1 MVGRGLSAAATLQA
15 LRVGVCRCCDNSK
28 CAAAR
33 RTFTIA
39 LQSILLLAPLHI
51 PAFSAQSRL
60 GAVQRE
66 KAALELDASLLSDR
80 LAMNEDNLEAARQ
93 EAEDKASAAL
103 AEADNVRKE
112 LATAQ
117 AEAEAL
123 KRELAAMDGRLRDA
137 VAAAAAAGS
146 SVTGRLVGSRG
157 RSVGTSPAPRG
168 PSAGNAQGHPPSK
181 EVGGLSDSG
190 TASRGASSG
199 GAAADTSTPAP
210 TVAVVCPGSASAS
223 TEAEAAPLCSA
234 AVANDVPGDGEAAQL
249 REVRALLA
257 ATEQELQA
265 TQAKLRALSELAQ
278 AECVA
283 VLANTGADASGE
295 AGCQG
300 GAADRQGVQALL
312 ATLRCCDVLHTKRSH
327 GSNLAS
333 IRMMQVCT
341 SCTVSPACVKST
353 SRMPSQGELISNVAE
368 VVLRGCWRVSG
379 PGFSFHALGLL
390 PALPVLAGTAGGC
403 AAGGAAGRR
412 LISTACHP
420 SRDRR
425 PAAAAA

>member
-1 MVGRGLSAAATLQA
+1 MEGASQWLQHSRR
-15 LRVGVCRCCDNSK
+15 LRVGVCLGCDTLGY
-28 CAAAR
+28 AAACC
-33 RTFTIA
+33 TSIAA
-39 LQSILLLAPLHI
+39 LQSMFSLTSVHI
-51 PAFSAQSRL
+51 PTSLPQSRL

-93 EAEDKASAAL
+93 EAEDKASAAV

-117 AEAEAL
+117 AEVEAL
-123 KRELAAMDGRLRDA
+123 KREMAAMDGRLRDA
-137 VAAAAAAGS
+137 MAAAAAAGS
-146 SVTGRLVGSRG
+146 SVTGRLGGSRG

-181 EVGGLSDSG
+181 EVCGLSDGG

-199 GAAADTSTPAP
+199 GAAADTGMPAR
-210 TVAVVCPGSASAS
+210 TAAVAGPGSTSAS
-223 TEAEAAPLCSA
+223 PEAEAAALCSA
-234 AVANDVPGDGEAAQL
+234 AVANDVPANGEAAQL

-265 TQAKLRALSELAQ
+265 TQAKLRVLSELAQ

-283 VLANTGADASGE
+283 VLANRGTDASGE

-300 GAADRQGVQALL
+300 GAADCQGVQTLL

-327 GSNLAS
+327 GSSLAS
-333 IRMMQVCT
+333 IRMMQVRA
-341 SCTVSPACVKST
+341 SYL
-353 SRMPSQGELISNVAE
+353 Q
-368 VVLRGCWRVSG
+368 
-379 PGFSFHALGLL
+379 
-390 PALPVLAGTAGGC
+390 
-403 AAGGAAGRR
+403 AAGGAC
-412 LISTACHP
+412 L
-420 SRDRR
+420 
-425 PAAAAA
+425 